1 MIVIRWGEDRP
12 HCGHDSP
19 LGGRVV
25 GRRLASERRAVHHMV
40 DQLCALADLIDKP
53 LPRPPD
59 DGWVPLP
66 VSPTYRHPGHDVRMG
81 CIYEPVVPAS
91 MFDEVDDV

>member
-1 MIVIRWGEDRP
+1 MIIIRWGEDRP

-25 GRRLASERRAVHHMV
+25 GRRLASERRAVHHLV
-40 DQLCALADLIDKP
+40 DQIRALAAGP
-53 LPRPPD
+53 LPRVPD
-59 DGWVPLP
+59 DGWAPLP
-66 VSPTYRHPGHDVRMG
+66 VSPIYEHPGHDVRMG

-91 MFDEVDDV
+91 MLDGVDDV